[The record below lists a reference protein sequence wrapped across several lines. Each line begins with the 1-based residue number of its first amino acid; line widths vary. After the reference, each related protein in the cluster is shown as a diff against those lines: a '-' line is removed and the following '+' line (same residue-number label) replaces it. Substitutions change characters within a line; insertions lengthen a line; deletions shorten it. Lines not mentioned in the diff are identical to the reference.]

1 MSQLIATIK
10 NIKNVD
16 SLNIVEF
23 DFFGNTLKMMSLELN
38 KDVQIG
44 RKVILGV
51 KATNVII
58 SRNLVEE
65 ISLSN
70 QLKATI
76 KSIENGEL
84 LSSLYLESNNTFFE
98 SIITVDSSKRMN
110 LKKDDEIVILIKASD
125 ISIKEVLND

>member
-10 NIKNVD
+10 NIKSID

>member
-16 SLNIVEF
+16 TLNIVEF
-23 DFFGNTLKMMSLELN
+23 DFFGITLKMMSLELN

-44 RKVILGV
+44 KKVILGV

-70 QLKATI
+70 QLKAII

>member
-10 NIKNVD
+10 NIKSID

-23 DFFGNTLKMMSLELN
+23 DFFGNTLKMMNLELN